1 MKCPNSSFSFE
12 TFTKTLCCVNSLV
25 YGTCLFV
32 LQGYVWWDSLGSC
45 QTGEILLFTS
55 APWSWLRVPKHNT
68 LLNSVTQQLYEHG
81 VLGAL
86 HSRKLLTAESRHSQ
100 TSEKVS
106 RKRRKDQNKYCR
118 ICYTES
124 HWTVDWNQ
132 DRRRNCLQKQNW
144 QVRVLVLSNSVLLII
159 IFFSVLK
166 TNLFTFTYY

>member
-12 TFTKTLCCVNSLV
+12 TFIKTLCCVNSLV

-32 LQGYVWWDSLGSC
+32 LQGYVWWDSLWSC

-86 HSRKLLTAESRHSQ
+86 DSRKLLTAESRHTVKPLKRWTEREGKIR
-100 TSEKVS
+100 TSTAEFVTQKATELWTETKKEDVIVC
-106 RKRRKDQNKYCR
+106 KNK
-118 ICYTES
+118 TGKWE
-124 HWTVDWNQ
+124 
-132 DRRRNCLQKQNW
+132 
-144 QVRVLVLSNSVLLII
+144 
-159 IFFSVLK
+159 F
-166 TNLFTFTYY
+166 